1 MLRSTLLYLSERE
14 TPRKLIS
21 SLPAGKRLAARFIAG
36 EDLDEAVGAVRKLNR
51 EGFEVTLDLL
61 GESVSDRAA
70 AGEAAQTYTAILHR
84 IAAENLRSHISIK
97 LTQLG
102 LGMGPEVAH
111 QNLGPIWEAAAARH
125 NFVRIDMEGSAY
137 TQSTLRVFYEA
148 GAPRDSLGVVIQSY
162 LRRSEKDVDDLLKHG
177 ARIRL
182 VKGAYKEP
190 PEIAFPRKQD
200 VDRNFVLLMKKLLS
214 SGYYHAIATHDPGM
228 IDATTTFARQSNLD
242 PGSFEFQMLYGIR
255 RDLQNELKNQG
266 YGVRIYV
273 PYGAQWYAYFM
284 RRLAERPANLIFLLK
299 NLRRS

>member
-1 MLRSTLLYLSERE
+1 M
-14 TPRKLIS
+14 
-21 SLPAGKRLAARFIAG
+21 AARFIAG
-36 EDLDEAVGAVRKLNR
+36 EDLDEAVGAVRKLNQD
-51 EGFEVTLDLL
+51 GFEVTLDLL

-70 AGEAAQTYTAILHR
+70 AGQAAQTYTAILHR
-84 IAAENLRSHISIK
+84 IAAENLRAHISIK

-102 LGMGPEVAH
+102 LGIGPEVAH
-111 QNLGPIWEAAAARH
+111 ENLSPIWEAAAARH
-125 NFVRIDMEGSAY
+125 SFVRIDMEGSAY

-148 GAPRDSLGVVIQSY
+148 GAPREALGVVVQSY
-162 LRRSEKDVDDLLKHG
+162 LYRSEKDVDDLLKHG

-190 PEIAFPRKQD
+190 PEIACPHKQD
-200 VDRNFVLLMKKLLS
+200 VDANFVLLMKKLLS
-214 SGYYHAIATHDPGM
+214 SGNYHAIATHDPAI
-228 IDATTTFARQSNLD
+228 IDATKAFARQSKLK
-242 PGSFEFQMLYGIR
+242 PEAFEFQMLYGIR
-255 RDLQNELKNQG
+255 RDLQQQLKNEG